1 MHASRSNRSIDP
13 GYRPRHRAVLHAV
26 AFALAALLVAAC
38 GAPGNGGAP
47 AGSLTIAPASLELG
61 IGADETLVASLDG
74 TPTTNVTWAS
84 LDGAV
89 ASVDTAGVVTGVA
102 AGSTSITATSSGGAT
117 AEASV
122 TVVACSAPTEIDSDV
137 TVPTTWT
144 AQGFGCT
151 DYVVL
156 SPIDVTDSLTVE
168 AGTVVRF
175 AEEAGLRVT
184 SSSGSLDASGS
195 AAAVVRFA
203 GTQTTAGWW
212 RGIEMWRTGSTN
224 SSSLDHVRIE
234 HAGYTDPTDPDD
246 PAISLQLG
254 RPGTTDVSD
263 VNVIAITNTTIRD
276 GAGFGL
282 YATRFSTVSAFA
294 GNTITG
300 HGDAPVRMSARN
312 SGFLDGASVL
322 TGNTNDYVQIDGD
335 EQVGTTGQIN
345 TITEPITWTRLA
357 SDVPY
362 RFDGAARV
370 EAELTV
376 APGVTVEFVA
386 DGELRVT
393 DGGSIVADGTS
404 AEPIIFTGTESVPG
418 HWNGII
424 IWRTDEDSH
433 SVLDHVTIE
442 YAGGEPDVPD
452 FAVYGYNL
460 VLGSPTTDT
469 SANALLTTLT
479 NTTLRHGS
487 GYGLYISHGS
497 TFAASGFAN
506 NTLTANA
513 EGAAHVSAQAARWL
527 DDGTSYAGNDDDHV
541 LLDATDSPT
550 DNVLDDATWP
560 ALGDGVR
567 YLVDGVIDL
576 RAVVTIAPGVT
587 LSFLEDTGIFAQHED
602 AGIVADGTSASPIV
616 LTGETPVGG
625 SWYGVYLRQARL
637 AGNVMDHVTIAYGG
651 GEFDGGV
658 TGWVDSGRTFN
669 LSVGQNPINE
679 VAQMLV
685 TNSTFSDAGVAG
697 SGSGYGLYV
706 SPGSMV
712 NLDACSA
719 NTFTNT
725 QQGCLIDD

>member
-1 MHASRSNRSIDP
+1 MHATRSTHSTDP
-13 GYRPRHRAVLHAV
+13 GYRPRRRALLHAA
-26 AFALAALLVAAC
+26 AFALAALLAAC
-38 GAPGNGGAP
+38 GAPGTGGAP
-47 AGSLTIAPASLELG
+47 TGSLAIEPGSLELG
-61 IGADETLVASLDG
+61 VGADETLVASLDG
-74 TPTTNVTWAS
+74 TPTSNVTWAS

-89 ASVDTAGVVTGVA
+89 ATVDTSGVVTGVA
-102 AGSTSITATSSGGAT
+102 AGSTSITASAGGAT

-122 TVVACSAPTEIDSDV
+122 TVVACTAPTEIDANV

-156 SPIDVTDSLTVE
+156 SPIDVTADLTVQ

-175 AEEAGLRVT
+175 AQEAGLRVT

-203 GTQTTAGWW
+203 GTQPTPGWW
-212 RGIEMWRTGSTN
+212 RGIEMWRTGAVST
-224 SSSLDHVRIE
+224 SSLDHVRIE
-234 HAGYTDPTDPDD
+234 HAGSTDPTDPDD

-254 RPGTTDVSD
+254 TPGTTDVSD

-282 YATRFSTVSAFA
+282 YASRFSQVEAFA

-300 HGDAPVRMSARN
+300 HADAPVWASARN
-312 SGFLDGASVL
+312 SGFLDGASDL
-322 TGNTNDYVQIDGD
+322 TGNTNDYVLVQGD
-335 EQVGTTGQIN
+335 EAIAATGQVN
-345 TITEPITWTRLA
+345 AITEPITWTRLA

-362 RFDGAARV
+362 RFDGAAKV
-370 EAELTV
+370 TAELTV
-376 APGVTVEFVA
+376 APGVTVEFVEG
-386 DGELRVT
+386 GELRVT

-404 AEPIIFTGTESVPG
+404 AAPITFTGSASVPG

-424 IWRTDEDSH
+424 IWRAGDDPR

-442 YAGGEPDVPD
+442 YAGGEPDTPD
-452 FAVYGYNL
+452 FPVYGYNL
-460 VLGSPTTDT
+460 LLGSTASDLTA
-469 SANALLTTLT
+469 SAIETTLT
-479 NTTLRHGS
+479 NTTLRHGA

-497 TFAASGFAN
+497 TFAANGFAN
-506 NTLTANA
+506 NTLTDNA
-513 EGAAHVSAQAARWL
+513 LGAAHVSAQAARWL
-527 DDGTSYAGNDDDHV
+527 DDGTTYAGNGDDHV

-550 DNVLDDATWP
+550 DNVVDDATWP

-587 LSFLEDTGIFAQHED
+587 MSFLEDTGIFAQDED
-602 AGIVADGTSASPIV
+602 AGIVADGSSANPIV

-625 SWYGVYLRQARL
+625 SWYGVYLRQARM
-637 AGNVMDHVTIAYGG
+637 AGNVMDHVTIEYGG

-658 TGWVDSGRTFN
+658 TGWVSNDRFN
-669 LSVGQNPINE
+669 LSIGQNPINQI
-679 VAQMLV
+679 AQMNV
-685 TNSTFSDAGVAG
+685 TNSTFRNAGVVG
-697 SGSGYGLYV
+697 SGDGFGIYV
-706 SPGSMV
+706 SSGSTVNPGICTT
-712 NLDACSA
+712 AG
-719 NTFTNT
+719 NTFASNE
-725 QQGCLIDD
+725 QQGCFIDD

>member
-1 MHASRSNRSIDP
+1 MHVSRSIRPTDR
-13 GYRPRHRAVLHAV
+13 GYRPSRRGALRAT

-47 AGSLTIAPASLELG
+47 SGSLTIAPASLELG
-61 IGADETLVASLDG
+61 VGADDTLVASLDG
-74 TPTTNVTWAS
+74 TPTSNVTWAS
-84 LDGAV
+84 LDGAI
-89 ASVDTAGVVTGVA
+89 ASVDTSGVVTGVA
-102 AGSTSITATSSGGAT
+102 AGSTSITATSSAGAT

-122 TVVACSAPTEIDSDV
+122 SVVACAAPTQIDANV

-151 DYVVL
+151 DYLVL
-156 SPIDVTDSLTVE
+156 NPIDVTDSLTVE

-184 SSSGSLDASGS
+184 SSSGSLAAIGS
-195 AAAVVRFA
+195 AGTVVRFA
-203 GTQTTAGWW
+203 GTQSTPGWW
-212 RGIEMWRTGSTN
+212 RGIEMWRSGDVT

-234 HAGYTDPTDPDD
+234 HAGFTDPTDPDD

-263 VNVIAITNTTIRD
+263 VNVIAIANTTIRN

-282 YATRFSTVSAFA
+282 YASRFSQVASFA

-300 HGDAPVRMSARN
+300 HADAPVRASARN
-312 SGFLDGASVL
+312 SGFLDGISDL
-322 TGNTNDYVQIDGD
+322 TGNANDYVLIDGD
-335 EQVGTTGQIN
+335 ERIAVTGQVN
-345 TITEPITWTRLA
+345 AITEPITWTRLA

-362 RFDGAARV
+362 RFDGVARV

-393 DGGSIVADGTS
+393 EGGRIVADGTS
-404 AEPIIFTGTESVPG
+404 AAPITFTGSERVPG

-424 IWRTDEDSH
+424 VWRTDEDAH

-442 YAGGEPDVPD
+442 YAGGEPETPD

-460 VLGSPTTDT
+460 VLGSPTSDT
-469 SANALLTTLT
+469 TANALLTTLT
-479 NTTLRHGS
+479 NTTLRHGA
-487 GYGLYISHGS
+487 GYGLYLSHGS
-497 TFAASGFAN
+497 TFVPDGFAN
-506 NTLTANA
+506 NTLIDNA
-513 EGAAHVSAQAARWL
+513 LGAAHVSAQAARWL
-527 DDGTSYAGNDDDHV
+527 DADTTYAGNGDDHV

-550 DNVLDDATWP
+550 DNVVDDATWP

-576 RAVVTIAPGVT
+576 RAVLTIAPGVT
-587 LSFLEDTGIFAQHED
+587 LSFLEDTGIFAQDED
-602 AGIVADGTSASPIV
+602 AGIVAAGSSASPIV

-625 SWYGVYLRQARL
+625 SWYGVYLRQARM

-669 LSVGQNPINE
+669 LSIGQNPINE

-685 TNSTFSDAGVAG
+685 TNSTFSDAGVSG

-706 SPGSMV
+706 SSGSIV

-719 NTFTNT
+719 NTFTDN